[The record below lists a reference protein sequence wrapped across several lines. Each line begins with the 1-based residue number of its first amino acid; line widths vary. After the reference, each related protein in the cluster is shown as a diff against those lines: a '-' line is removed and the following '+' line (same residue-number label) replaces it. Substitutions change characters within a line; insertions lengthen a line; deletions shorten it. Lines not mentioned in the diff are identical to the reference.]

1 MKNYLLPILFLVILS
16 CNKTEASLPPQKQ
29 ENSNVSQVSSPQ
41 TNVQTQTIIF
51 RDAQGNILTE
61 SQKDSIVQNTKGIQ
75 ALRSFNDNT
84 TEYILFKT
92 FDDLRGFV
100 PDDVVDN
107 LIRED
112 KLRKSGGPAQVFRQR
127 LLDKWQNQPLPEK
140 KFSLMNGEEKS
151 FSDYFGSMLVVNFW
165 YTTCGP
171 CIIEMP
177 ALNQLVDDY
186 KESDINFLSF
196 SFDKKEDLEINVK
209 DDMDALVQGEDLS
222 EEFKT
227 KASTIFEAA
236 VSAKV
241 LSEVN
246 QRIEELETN
255 YKKEISEA
263 KEEHLSTITE
273 KVDGYLNYVCEEWMK
288 ENELAVEKGIR
299 SELVED
305 FMTGLK
311 NLFTEHYIDI
321 PEEKVDLVDDLF
333 EKVEELEQKL
343 DESINTSVDIKKELA
358 EYRKA
363 ETLREVSEDLADTE
377 KEKLG
382 KLAEGIDFEDKSQYS
397 EKLEVIKENYFP
409 KQQSETITEELENT
423 EVEEQNSSEPDVDP
437 VMKRYVSSLTRLNK

>member
-1 MKNYLLPILFLVILS
+1 MSEEILEQTAEELEEEQQAVAESSGEEILDEAKAKVEKEEVDEEEVAEEAEEVEEAVSVPKTKAGMIKALYDQLNTMKKSDLS
-16 CNKTEASLPPQKQ
+16 DSFSKIMGST
-29 ENSNVSQVSSPQ
+29 
-41 TNVQTQTIIF
+41 
-51 RDAQGNILTE
+51 LTE
-61 SQKDSIVQNTKGIQ
+61 EEEAD
-75 ALRSFNDNT
+75 
-84 TEYILFKT
+84 
-92 FDDLRGFV
+92 
-100 PDDVVDN
+100 
-107 LIRED
+107 ED
-112 KLRKSGGPAQVFRQR
+112 
-127 LLDKWQNQPLPEK
+127 EE
-140 KFSLMNGEEKS
+140 EEKP
-151 FSDYFGSMLVVNFW
+151 M
-165 YTTCGP
+165 
-171 CIIEMP
+171 
-177 ALNQLVDDY
+177 
-186 KESDINFLSF
+186 ESKKL
-196 SFDKKEDLEINVK
+196 KKEDLEIDVK
-209 DDMDALVQGEDLS
+209 EDIEAIVNGEDLS

-246 QRIEELETN
+246 QRIDELETS
-255 YKKEISEA
+255 YKKEITDA
-263 KEEHLSTITE
+263 KEEHLSTVTE
-273 KVDGYLNYVCEEWMK
+273 KVDGYLNYVTEEWMK

-358 EYRKA
+358 DYKKA

-382 KLAEGIDFEDKSQYS
+382 KLADGIDFEDKSQYS

-409 KQQSETITEELENT
+409 KQQSEVITEELENT
-423 EVEEQNSSEPDVDP
+423 EKEQDSSESSVDP
-437 VMKRYVSSLTRLNK
+437 IMSKYASALTRLNK

>member
-1 MKNYLLPILFLVILS
+1 MSEEILEQTAEELEEEQQAVAESSGEEILDEAKAKVEKEEVDEEEVAEEAEEVEEAVSVPKTKAGMIKALYDQLNTMKKSDLS
-16 CNKTEASLPPQKQ
+16 DSFSKIMGST
-29 ENSNVSQVSSPQ
+29 
-41 TNVQTQTIIF
+41 
-51 RDAQGNILTE
+51 LTE
-61 SQKDSIVQNTKGIQ
+61 EEEAD
-75 ALRSFNDNT
+75 
-84 TEYILFKT
+84 
-92 FDDLRGFV
+92 
-100 PDDVVDN
+100 
-107 LIRED
+107 ED
-112 KLRKSGGPAQVFRQR
+112 
-127 LLDKWQNQPLPEK
+127 EE
-140 KFSLMNGEEKS
+140 EEKP
-151 FSDYFGSMLVVNFW
+151 M
-165 YTTCGP
+165 
-171 CIIEMP
+171 
-177 ALNQLVDDY
+177 
-186 KESDINFLSF
+186 ESKKL
-196 SFDKKEDLEINVK
+196 KKEDLEIDVK
-209 DDMDALVQGEDLS
+209 EDIEAIVNGEDLS
-222 EEFKT
+222 EDFKT

-246 QRIEELETN
+246 QRIDELETS
-255 YKKEISEA
+255 YKKEITDA
-263 KEEHLSTITE
+263 KAEHLSTVTE
-273 KVDGYLNYVCEEWMK
+273 KVDGYLNYVTEEWMK

-358 EYRKA
+358 DYKKA

-382 KLAEGIDFEDKSQYS
+382 KLADGIDFEDKSQYS

-423 EVEEQNSSEPDVDP
+423 EKEQDISESVDP
-437 VMKRYVSSLTRLNK
+437 IMSKYASALTRLNK

>member
-1 MKNYLLPILFLVILS
+1 MSEEILEQTAEELEEEQQAVA
-16 CNKTEASLPPQKQ
+16 E
-29 ENSNVSQVSSPQ
+29 SS
-41 TNVQTQTIIF
+41 
-51 RDAQGNILTE
+51 
-61 SQKDSIVQNTKGIQ
+61 
-75 ALRSFNDNT
+75 
-84 TEYILFKT
+84 
-92 FDDLRGFV
+92 
-100 PDDVVDN
+100 
-107 LIRED
+107 
-112 KLRKSGGPAQVFRQR
+112 
-127 LLDKWQNQPLPEK
+127 
-140 KFSLMNGEEKS
+140 GEEILDEAKTKVEKEEVDEEEVAEEVEEVEEAVSIPKTKAGMIKALYNQLNTMKKSDLSDS
-151 FSDYFGSMLVVNFW
+151 FSKIMGSTLA
-165 YTTCGP
+165 
-171 CIIEMP
+171 EEEE
-177 ALNQLVDDY
+177 ADDEEEEPV
-186 KESDINFLSF
+186 ESKKL
-196 SFDKKEDLEINVK
+196 KKEDLEIDVK
-209 DDMDALVQGEDLS
+209 EDIEAIVNGEDLS

-246 QRIEELETN
+246 SRIDELETD
-255 YKKEISEA
+255 YKKEITEA

-273 KVDGYLNYVCEEWMK
+273 KVDGYLNYVTEEWMK

-358 EYRKA
+358 EYKKA

-377 KEKLG
+377 KEKIG
-382 KLAEGIDFEDKSQYS
+382 KLADGIDFEDKSQYS

-423 EVEEQNSSEPDVDP
+423 EKEQDISESVDP
-437 VMKRYVSSLTRLNK
+437 IMSKYASALTRLNK

>member
-1 MKNYLLPILFLVILS
+1 MSEEILEQTAGELEEEQQAVA
-16 CNKTEASLPPQKQ
+16 E
-29 ENSNVSQVSSPQ
+29 ESS
-41 TNVQTQTIIF
+41 
-51 RDAQGNILTE
+51 
-61 SQKDSIVQNTKGIQ
+61 
-75 ALRSFNDNT
+75 
-84 TEYILFKT
+84 
-92 FDDLRGFV
+92 
-100 PDDVVDN
+100 
-107 LIRED
+107 
-112 KLRKSGGPAQVFRQR
+112 
-127 LLDKWQNQPLPEK
+127 
-140 KFSLMNGEEKS
+140 GEEILDEAKTKVEKEEVDEEEVAEEVEEVEEAVSIPKTKAGMIKALYNQLNTMKKSDLSDS
-151 FSDYFGSMLVVNFW
+151 FSKIMGSTLA
-165 YTTCGP
+165 
-171 CIIEMP
+171 EEEE
-177 ALNQLVDDY
+177 ADDEEEEPV
-186 KESDINFLSF
+186 ESKKL
-196 SFDKKEDLEINVK
+196 KKEDLEIDVK
-209 DDMDALVQGEDLS
+209 EDIEAIVNGEDLS

-246 QRIEELETN
+246 SRIDELETS
-255 YKKEISEA
+255 YKKEITEA

-273 KVDGYLNYVCEEWMK
+273 KVDGYLNYVTEEWMK

-358 EYRKA
+358 EYKKA

-382 KLAEGIDFEDKSQYS
+382 KLADGIDFEDKSQYS

-423 EVEEQNSSEPDVDP
+423 EKEQDSSEPVVDP
-437 VMKRYVSSLTRLNK
+437 IMSKYASALTRFNK

>member
-1 MKNYLLPILFLVILS
+1 MSEEILEQTAEELEEEQQAVA
-16 CNKTEASLPPQKQ
+16 E
-29 ENSNVSQVSSPQ
+29 SS
-41 TNVQTQTIIF
+41 
-51 RDAQGNILTE
+51 
-61 SQKDSIVQNTKGIQ
+61 
-75 ALRSFNDNT
+75 
-84 TEYILFKT
+84 
-92 FDDLRGFV
+92 
-100 PDDVVDN
+100 
-107 LIRED
+107 
-112 KLRKSGGPAQVFRQR
+112 
-127 LLDKWQNQPLPEK
+127 
-140 KFSLMNGEEKS
+140 GEEILDEAKAKVEEDEDEEGEEEMEEAVSTPKTKAGMIKALYNQLNGMKKSDLSDS
-151 FSDYFGSMLVVNFW
+151 FSKIMGSTLA
-165 YTTCGP
+165 
-171 CIIEMP
+171 EE
-177 ALNQLVDDY
+177 DDSDEDDEEEVKAGY
-186 KESDINFLSF
+186 KMENKKL
-196 SFDKKEDLEINVK
+196 KKEDLDINVK
-209 DDMDALVQGEDLS
+209 EDMDALVSGEDLS

-241 LSEVN
+241 ISEVN
-246 QRIEELETN
+246 QRVDELETN
-255 YKKEISEA
+255 YNIEMSEA
-263 KEEHLSTITE
+263 KEEHLSTVTE
-273 KVDGYLNYVCEEWMK
+273 KVDGYLNYVTEEWMK

-358 EYRKA
+358 DYKKA

-382 KLAEGIDFEDKSQYS
+382 KLADGIDFEDKSQYS

-423 EVEEQNSSEPDVDP
+423 EEEQNISESTTDP
-437 VMKRYVSSLTRLNK
+437 IMSKYASALTRLNK

>member
-1 MKNYLLPILFLVILS
+1 MSEEILEQTAEELEEEQQAVA
-16 CNKTEASLPPQKQ
+16 E
-29 ENSNVSQVSSPQ
+29 SS
-41 TNVQTQTIIF
+41 
-51 RDAQGNILTE
+51 
-61 SQKDSIVQNTKGIQ
+61 
-75 ALRSFNDNT
+75 
-84 TEYILFKT
+84 
-92 FDDLRGFV
+92 
-100 PDDVVDN
+100 
-107 LIRED
+107 
-112 KLRKSGGPAQVFRQR
+112 
-127 LLDKWQNQPLPEK
+127 
-140 KFSLMNGEEKS
+140 GEEILDEAKAKVKEEDEEGEEEADDNGDDEEEEEVEEAVSIPKTKAGMIKALYNQLNGMKKADLSDS
-151 FSDYFGSMLVVNFW
+151 FSKIMGSTLVEEE
-165 YTTCGP
+165 GD
-171 CIIEMP
+171 EEE
-177 ALNQLVDDY
+177 DE
-186 KESDINFLSF
+186 KEEEEAPMENKKL
-196 SFDKKEDLEINVK
+196 KKEDLEINVK

-241 LSEVN
+241 ISEVN
-246 QRIEELETN
+246 QRIDELETN
-255 YKKEISEA
+255 YKKEITEA
-263 KEEHLSTITE
+263 KEEHLSTVTE
-273 KVDGYLNYVCEEWMK
+273 KVDGYLNYVVEEWMK

-343 DESINTSVDIKKELA
+343 DESINTNVDVKKELA
-358 EYRKA
+358 EYKRE

-382 KLAEGIDFEDKSQYS
+382 KLAEGIDFEDKTQYS

-423 EVEEQNSSEPDVDP
+423 EKEQPSSEPDVDP
-437 VMKRYVSSLTRLNK
+437 IMSKYTSALTRLNN

>member
-1 MKNYLLPILFLVILS
+1 MSEEILEQTAEELEEEQQAVA
-16 CNKTEASLPPQKQ
+16 E
-29 ENSNVSQVSSPQ
+29 ESS
-41 TNVQTQTIIF
+41 
-51 RDAQGNILTE
+51 
-61 SQKDSIVQNTKGIQ
+61 
-75 ALRSFNDNT
+75 
-84 TEYILFKT
+84 
-92 FDDLRGFV
+92 
-100 PDDVVDN
+100 
-107 LIRED
+107 
-112 KLRKSGGPAQVFRQR
+112 
-127 LLDKWQNQPLPEK
+127 
-140 KFSLMNGEEKS
+140 GEEILDEAKAKVKEEDEEGSEEEDAEEAEEEEEVEEAVSVPKTKAGMIKALYDQLSGMKKADLSDS
-151 FSDYFGSMLVVNFW
+151 FSKIMGSTLAEEEGDEEEDEEEAPMENKKL
-165 YTTCGP
+165 
-171 CIIEMP
+171 
-177 ALNQLVDDY
+177 
-186 KESDINFLSF
+186 
-196 SFDKKEDLEINVK
+196 KKEDLEINVK

-241 LSEVN
+241 ISEVN
-246 QRIEELETN
+246 QRIDELETN
-255 YKKEISEA
+255 YKKEITEA
-263 KEEHLSTITE
+263 KEEHLSTVTE
-273 KVDGYLNYVCEEWMK
+273 KVDGYLNYVVEEWMK

-343 DESINTSVDIKKELA
+343 DESINTNVDVKKELA
-358 EYRKA
+358 EYKRE

-382 KLAEGIDFEDKSQYS
+382 KLAEGIDFEDKSQYT

-423 EVEEQNSSEPDVDP
+423 EKEQPSSESDIDP
-437 VMKRYVSSLTRLNK
+437 IMSKYASALTRLNK

>member
-1 MKNYLLPILFLVILS
+1 MSEEILEQTAEELEEEQQAVAESSGEEILDEAKAKVEKEEVDEEEVAEEAEEVEEAVSVPKTKAGMIKALYDQLNTMKKSDLS
-16 CNKTEASLPPQKQ
+16 DSFSKIMGST
-29 ENSNVSQVSSPQ
+29 
-41 TNVQTQTIIF
+41 
-51 RDAQGNILTE
+51 LTE
-61 SQKDSIVQNTKGIQ
+61 EEEEAD
-75 ALRSFNDNT
+75 
-84 TEYILFKT
+84 
-92 FDDLRGFV
+92 
-100 PDDVVDN
+100 
-107 LIRED
+107 ED
-112 KLRKSGGPAQVFRQR
+112 
-127 LLDKWQNQPLPEK
+127 EE
-140 KFSLMNGEEKS
+140 EEKP
-151 FSDYFGSMLVVNFW
+151 M
-165 YTTCGP
+165 
-171 CIIEMP
+171 
-177 ALNQLVDDY
+177 
-186 KESDINFLSF
+186 ESKKL
-196 SFDKKEDLEINVK
+196 KKEDLEIDVK
-209 DDMDALVQGEDLS
+209 EDIEAIVNGEDLS
-222 EEFKT
+222 EDFKT

-246 QRIEELETN
+246 SRIDELETN
-255 YKKEISEA
+255 YKKEITEA
-263 KEEHLSTITE
+263 KEEHLSTVTE
-273 KVDGYLNYVCEEWMK
+273 KVDGYLNYVTEEWMK

-358 EYRKA
+358 EYKKA

-382 KLAEGIDFEDKSQYS
+382 KLADGIDFEDKSQYS

-423 EVEEQNSSEPDVDP
+423 EEEQNISESTTDP
-437 VMKRYVSSLTRLNK
+437 IMSKYASALTRLNK

>member
-1 MKNYLLPILFLVILS
+1 MSEEILEQTAEELEEEQQAVA
-16 CNKTEASLPPQKQ
+16 E
-29 ENSNVSQVSSPQ
+29 SS
-41 TNVQTQTIIF
+41 
-51 RDAQGNILTE
+51 
-61 SQKDSIVQNTKGIQ
+61 
-75 ALRSFNDNT
+75 
-84 TEYILFKT
+84 
-92 FDDLRGFV
+92 
-100 PDDVVDN
+100 
-107 LIRED
+107 
-112 KLRKSGGPAQVFRQR
+112 
-127 LLDKWQNQPLPEK
+127 
-140 KFSLMNGEEKS
+140 GEEILDEAKAKVKEEDEEGEEEADDDNGDDEEEKEVEEAVSVPKTKAGMIKALYNQLNGIKKADLSDS
-151 FSDYFGSMLVVNFW
+151 FSKIMGSTLVEEEGDEEEDEEEEAPMENNKL
-165 YTTCGP
+165 
-171 CIIEMP
+171 M
-177 ALNQLVDDY
+177 
-186 KESDINFLSF
+186 
-196 SFDKKEDLEINVK
+196 KEDLEINVK

-241 LSEVN
+241 ISEVN
-246 QRIEELETN
+246 QRIDELETN
-255 YKKEISEA
+255 YKKEITEA
-263 KEEHLSTITE
+263 KEEHLSTVTE
-273 KVDGYLNYVCEEWMK
+273 KVDGYLNYVVEEWMK

-343 DESINTSVDIKKELA
+343 DESINTNVDVKKELA
-358 EYRKA
+358 EYKRE

-382 KLAEGIDFEDKSQYS
+382 KLAEGIDFEDKSQYT

-423 EVEEQNSSEPDVDP
+423 EKEQPSSEPDIDP
-437 VMKRYVSSLTRLNK
+437 IMSKYASALTRLNK

>member
-1 MKNYLLPILFLVILS
+1 MSEEILEQTAEELEEEQQAVAESSGEEILDEAKTKVKEEDEEEEGEEVEEAVSVPKTKAGMIKALYDQLSAMKKSDLS
-16 CNKTEASLPPQKQ
+16 DSFSKIMGST
-29 ENSNVSQVSSPQ
+29 
-41 TNVQTQTIIF
+41 
-51 RDAQGNILTE
+51 LTE
-61 SQKDSIVQNTKGIQ
+61 D
-75 ALRSFNDNT
+75 
-84 TEYILFKT
+84 EH
-92 FDDLRGFV
+92 
-100 PDDVVDN
+100 
-107 LIRED
+107 E
-112 KLRKSGGPAQVFRQR
+112 
-127 LLDKWQNQPLPEK
+127 E
-140 KFSLMNGEEKS
+140 GEEEEEEEKP
-151 FSDYFGSMLVVNFW
+151 V
-165 YTTCGP
+165 
-171 CIIEMP
+171 
-177 ALNQLVDDY
+177 
-186 KESDINFLSF
+186 ESKKL
-196 SFDKKEDLEINVK
+196 KKEDLEIDIK
-209 DDMDALVQGEDLS
+209 DDIEAITNGEDLS
-222 EEFKT
+222 DDFKT

-246 QRIEELETN
+246 QRIEELETS
-255 YKKEISEA
+255 YKKEITDA

-273 KVDGYLNYVCEEWMK
+273 KVDGYLNYVTEEWMK

-358 EYRKA
+358 EYKKA

-382 KLAEGIDFEDKSQYS
+382 KLADGIDFEDKSQYS

-423 EVEEQNSSEPDVDP
+423 EEEQDSSESSTDP
-437 VMKRYVSSLTRLNK
+437 VMSRYVSSLTRFNK

>member
-1 MKNYLLPILFLVILS
+1 MSEEILEQTAEELEEEQQAVA
-16 CNKTEASLPPQKQ
+16 E
-29 ENSNVSQVSSPQ
+29 SS
-41 TNVQTQTIIF
+41 
-51 RDAQGNILTE
+51 
-61 SQKDSIVQNTKGIQ
+61 
-75 ALRSFNDNT
+75 
-84 TEYILFKT
+84 
-92 FDDLRGFV
+92 
-100 PDDVVDN
+100 
-107 LIRED
+107 
-112 KLRKSGGPAQVFRQR
+112 
-127 LLDKWQNQPLPEK
+127 
-140 KFSLMNGEEKS
+140 GEEILDEAKAKVEKEEVDEEEVAEEKEEVEEAVSVPKTKAGMIKALYNQLNAMKKSDLSDS
-151 FSDYFGSMLVVNFW
+151 FSKIMGSTLAEEEEADEDEEEPV
-165 YTTCGP
+165 
-171 CIIEMP
+171 
-177 ALNQLVDDY
+177 
-186 KESDINFLSF
+186 ESKKL
-196 SFDKKEDLEINVK
+196 KKEDLEIDVK
-209 DDMDALVQGEDLS
+209 EDIEAIVNGEDLS

-246 QRIEELETN
+246 SRIDELETS
-255 YKKEISEA
+255 YKKEITDA
-263 KEEHLSTITE
+263 KEEHLSTVTE
-273 KVDGYLNYVCEEWMK
+273 KVDGYLNYVTEEWMK

-358 EYRKA
+358 EYKKA

-382 KLAEGIDFEDKSQYS
+382 KLADGIDFEDKSQYS

-409 KQQSETITEELENT
+409 KQQSEVITEELENT
-423 EVEEQNSSEPDVDP
+423 EKEQDSSESSVDP
-437 VMKRYVSSLTRLNK
+437 VMSKYASALTRLNK